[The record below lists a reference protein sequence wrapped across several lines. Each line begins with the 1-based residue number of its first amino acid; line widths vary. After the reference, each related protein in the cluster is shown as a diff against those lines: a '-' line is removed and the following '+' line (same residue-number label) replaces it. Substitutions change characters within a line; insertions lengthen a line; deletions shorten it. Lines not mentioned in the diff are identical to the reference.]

1 MFRVYECVFMRV
13 CKSMCV
19 YLYFFVQSICVF
31 VTACFC
37 LIKFVMCTLVSRD
50 YVSFC
55 KYVKHHVYPGDGER
69 QREKETEKE

>member
-1 MFRVYECVFMRV
+1 MKDRQKIDPKHDTNESKKGQMLKMTLCLRFMD
-13 CKSMCV
+13 
-19 YLYFFVQSICVF
+19 
-31 VTACFC
+31 

-69 QREKETEKE
+69 QTEKEMEKD